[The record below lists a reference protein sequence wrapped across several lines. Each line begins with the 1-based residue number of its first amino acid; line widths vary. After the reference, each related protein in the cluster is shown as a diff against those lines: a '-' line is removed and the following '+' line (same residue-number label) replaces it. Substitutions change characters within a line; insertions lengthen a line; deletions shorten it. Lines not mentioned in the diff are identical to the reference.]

1 MDVDCQPFLEG
12 LDVRD
17 EVRVCSAG
25 LRSDARVP
33 LYSSN
38 THLFPV
44 CVSRPPPIIRKHLG
58 RTVDWRSN
66 GQLRF
71 FVRHCDITLLRR
83 EAVQQRCT
91 WPVWMPEEAPAWAIA
106 IDGDAA
112 LALVHPTGRA
122 VHYCVNEEDCV
133 ARIQVYFHRA
143 GNPVDRSACFRRH
156 LGLTK
161 LGMDDVRLVAAGY
174 NHCRAIAR
182 ANVVDCYQDVDLAA
196 MKPSVMVA
204 ELAASD
210 ALMTTGMQAD
220 GLSRA
225 ADRGEIFIDKK
236 PSVKAIEIGLIGADE
251 MGDLVD
257 PRGMID

>member
-112 LALVHPTGRA
+112 LALVDPTGRA

-133 ARIQVYFHRA
+133 ACIQVYLHRA
-143 GNPVDRSACFRRH
+143 GIPSTEVPVSAIIS
-156 LGLTK
+156 
-161 LGMDDVRLVAAGY
+161 A
-174 NHCRAIAR
+174 
-182 ANVVDCYQDVDLAA
+182 
-196 MKPSVMVA
+196 
-204 ELAASD
+204 
-210 ALMTTGMQAD
+210 
-220 GLSRA
+220 
-225 ADRGEIFIDKK
+225 
-236 PSVKAIEIGLIGADE
+236 
-251 MGDLVD
+251 
-257 PRGMID
+257 